1 MILKRFWETART
13 ASVVVLGVLLF
24 VAGCGEGEKEEVV
37 VDYSDPAVRGADPE
51 YQALLEKR
59 NEAQKAIAVKRAPL
73 VARMAEIAKEN
84 GNDEEKLKTLAEWN
98 DLRDKVMKLNEEYE
112 AARKETMA
120 LIRRQIMTKKTVS
133 K

>member
-24 VAGCGEGEKEEVV
+24 VAGCGEGEKEEVTI
-37 VDYSDPAVRGADPE
+37 DYSDPAVRGADPE

-59 NEAQKAIAVKRAPL
+59 NEVQKAIAVKRAPL

-84 GNDEEKLKTLAEWN
+84 GNDEAKLKTLAEWN

-120 LIRRQIMTKKTVS
+120 LIRRQIMTKKTIS